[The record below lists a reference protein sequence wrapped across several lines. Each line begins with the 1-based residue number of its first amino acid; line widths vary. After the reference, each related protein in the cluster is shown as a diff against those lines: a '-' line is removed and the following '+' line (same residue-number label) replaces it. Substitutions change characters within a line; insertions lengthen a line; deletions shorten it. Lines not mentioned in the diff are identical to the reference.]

1 MLTQPAENV
10 QANTLLATAS
20 VPSTVTWH
28 PDSTHHVTSDATHLQ
43 SGQKYNGQVIPPA
56 VSEPFMAAGED
67 SVVHV
72 EPSDNVVQDPPVL
85 VHQQTQVDV
94 VGDTSA

>member
-1 MLTQPAENV
+1 MINIREDCG
-10 QANTLLATAS
+10 
-20 VPSTVTWH
+20 TVSMILMRH
-28 PDSTHHVTSDATHLQ
+28 MSHLVVFVLCMFFGNQ
-43 SGQKYNGQVIPPA
+43 LVWPIVIPPA